1 MGAGND
7 DGIRVRALTIRLS
20 IFYGFLFLSIGV
32 FVPFWP
38 VWLQSQDLS
47 AADIGL
53 LLGSGTVLKIIGS
66 PIIARLVDRSG
77 ARRRAIIILSLL
89 SLMAVALFF
98 VAKGYL
104 ALFAATV
111 ILAFFFSPLMP
122 LSDNL
127 TLLAAAGGKVDY
139 GRVRLW
145 GSVSYAVAAVLGG
158 IWLQGKSEDWILWL
172 VFGTTALIFV
182 SSLFLPKVATSA
194 VKAKSDPPMPILP
207 LLRNRIFWLFLLG
220 AGLAQGSHV
229 MFYGFSTIHWQSV
242 GISREVIG
250 YLWAIGVVAE
260 IVLFA
265 YATATMKKV
274 DPLTLILIGAAAG
287 VVRWALTGW
296 TDDLTF
302 LFVLQALHGITFG
315 AAHLG
320 AMYFLARAIPSG
332 LSASAQSLY
341 SSVSLGLIFAV
352 AMPTAGLLYAEFS
365 GQAFY
370 VMAVMSGLGFVI
382 IAGLSR
388 IWNRG
393 ELDVS
398 QS

>member
-1 MGAGND
+1 
-7 DGIRVRALTIRLS
+7 LTVRLS

-47 AADIGL
+47 AGDIGL

-77 ARRRAIIILSLL
+77 ARRKAIIILSLL
-89 SLMAVALFF
+89 SLAAVALFF
-98 VAKGYL
+98 VAEGYL

-111 ILAFFFSPLMP
+111 ILAFFFSPLVP

-127 TLLAAAGGKVDY
+127 TLMAAASGKVDY

-145 GSVSYAVAAVLGG
+145 GSVAYAVAAILGG

-172 VFGTTALIFV
+172 VFGTTALIFA
-182 SSLFLPKVATSA
+182 SSLLLPKVATSA
-194 VKAKSDPPMPILP
+194 VKATSQSQMSPVPPMPILP
-207 LLRNRIFWLFLLG
+207 LLRSRIFWMFLLG

-260 IVLFA
+260 IILFA

-320 AMYFLARAIPSG
+320 AMYFLARAIPPG

-352 AMPTAGLLYAEFS
+352 AMPTAGLLYAELS

-370 VMAVMSGLGFVI
+370 AMAIMSGLGFVI

-388 IWNRG
+388 FWNRG
-393 ELDVS
+393 ELEVS
-398 QS
+398 QT

>member
-1 MGAGND
+1 MT
-7 DGIRVRALTIRLS
+7 VRLS

-47 AADIGL
+47 AGDIGL

-77 ARRRAIIILSLL
+77 ARRKAIIILSLL
-89 SLMAVALFF
+89 SLAAVALFF
-98 VAKGYL
+98 VAEGYL

-111 ILAFFFSPLMP
+111 ILAFFFSPLVP

-127 TLLAAAGGKVDY
+127 TLMAAASGKVDY

-145 GSVSYAVAAVLGG
+145 GSVAYAVAAILGG

-172 VFGTTALIFV
+172 VFGTTALIFA
-182 SSLFLPKVATSA
+182 SSLLLPKVATSA
-194 VKAKSDPPMPILP
+194 VKATSQSQMSPVPPMPILP
-207 LLRNRIFWLFLLG
+207 LLRSRIFWMFLLG

-260 IVLFA
+260 IILFA

-320 AMYFLARAIPSG
+320 AMYFLARAIPPG

-352 AMPTAGLLYAEFS
+352 AMPTAGLLYAELS

-370 VMAVMSGLGFVI
+370 AMAIMSGLGFVI

-388 IWNRG
+388 FWNRG
-393 ELDVS
+393 ELEVS
-398 QS
+398 QT

>member
-1 MGAGND
+1 
-7 DGIRVRALTIRLS
+7 LTVRLS

-32 FVPFWP
+32 FVTFWP

-47 AADIGL
+47 AGDIGL

-77 ARRRAIIILSLL
+77 ARRKAIIILSLL
-89 SLMAVALFF
+89 SLAAVALFF
-98 VAKGYL
+98 VAEGYL

-111 ILAFFFSPLMP
+111 ILAFFFSPLVP

-127 TLLAAAGGKVDY
+127 TLMAAASGKVDY

-145 GSVSYAVAAVLGG
+145 GSVAYAVAAILGG

-172 VFGTTALIFV
+172 VFGTTALIFA
-182 SSLFLPKVATSA
+182 SSLLLPKVATSA
-194 VKAKSDPPMPILP
+194 VKATSQSQMSPVPPMPILP
-207 LLRNRIFWLFLLG
+207 LLRSRIFWMFLLG

-260 IVLFA
+260 IILFA

-320 AMYFLARAIPSG
+320 AMYFLARAIPPG

-352 AMPTAGLLYAEFS
+352 AMPTAGLLYAELS

-370 VMAVMSGLGFVI
+370 AMAIMSGLGFVI

-388 IWNRG
+388 FWNRG
-393 ELDVS
+393 ELEVS
-398 QS
+398 QT

>member
-220 AGLAQGSHV
+220 AGLAKGSHV

>member
-1 MGAGND
+1 M
-7 DGIRVRALTIRLS
+7 
-20 IFYGFLFLSIGV
+20 
-32 FVPFWP
+32 
-38 VWLQSQDLS
+38 
-47 AADIGL
+47 
-53 LLGSGTVLKIIGS
+53 
-66 PIIARLVDRSG
+66 
-77 ARRRAIIILSLL
+77 
-89 SLMAVALFF
+89 
-98 VAKGYL
+98 
-104 ALFAATV
+104 
-111 ILAFFFSPLMP
+111 
-122 LSDNL
+122 
-127 TLLAAAGGKVDY
+127 
-139 GRVRLW
+139 
-145 GSVSYAVAAVLGG
+145 
-158 IWLQGKSEDWILWL
+158 
-172 VFGTTALIFV
+172 
-182 SSLFLPKVATSA
+182 
-194 VKAKSDPPMPILP
+194 
-207 LLRNRIFWLFLLG
+207 FLLG

-260 IVLFA
+260 IILFA

-320 AMYFLARAIPSG
+320 AMYFLARAIPPG

-352 AMPTAGLLYAEFS
+352 AMPTAGLLYAELS

-370 VMAVMSGLGFVI
+370 AMAIMSGLGFVI

-388 IWNRG
+388 FWNRG
-393 ELDVS
+393 ELEVS
-398 QS
+398 QT